1 MKNGNPYILRCKIQ
15 HIVRKNMSEK
25 VYVPPYTI
33 TDKTVNLISAITEI
47 ITKITI
53 NDNMSN
59 NPRLRKDNRIRTI
72 HASLAIENN
81 SLSLD
86 QVTNIINGKRILGAP
101 DEICEVK
108 NAFEAYNKLLE
119 LSPYSVKDMLLA
131 HKVLMNELT
140 KEAGIFRSGGVGVFA
155 GKQLVHI
162 APPANQV
169 PHLIKDLV
177 DWAKKAEVHPLIKSC
192 VFHYE
197 FEFIHPFADG
207 NGRMGR
213 MWQTLLLYK
222 WKSLFGWLPIETLIR
237 ERQEEYY
244 RVLGECDQSADSG
257 KFVEFLL
264 TTVYDALCEIAD
276 TEQVTAQVTEQVE
289 KLLDAMDDKE
299 YSTKEMMELLGLKH
313 RPSFRDNYLLPALK
327 LGYIEMTIPD
337 RPNSSK
343 QKYRKVENIQNR
355 I

>member
-1 MKNGNPYILRCKIQ
+1 
-15 HIVRKNMSEK
+15 MSEK
-25 VYVPPYTI
+25 DYIPPYTI
-33 TDKTVNLISAITEI
+33 TDKTVILISAITEI
-47 ITKITI
+47 ITNITI
-53 NDNMSN
+53 DDNMSN
-59 NPRLRKDNRIRTI
+59 NPRLRRDNRIRTI

-81 SLSLD
+81 SLSFD
-86 QVTNIINGKRILGAP
+86 QVTDIINGKRILGAP

-119 LSPYSVKDMLLA
+119 LNPYSVKDMLLA

-140 KEAGIFRSGGVGVFA
+140 KEAGTFRSGGVGVFA
-155 GKQLVHI
+155 GKQLVHM

-169 PHLIKDLV
+169 PHLIRELV
-177 DWAKKAEVHPLIKSC
+177 DWARKAEVHPLIKSC

-244 RVLGECDQSADSG
+244 KVLGECDHCADSG
-257 KFVEFLL
+257 RFVEFLL
-264 TTVYDALCEIAD
+264 TTVYDALSEIAD
-276 TEQVTAQVTEQVE
+276 TEQVTVQVTEQVK
-289 KLLDAMDDKE
+289 KLLKVIDDKE

-313 RPSFRDNYLLPALK
+313 RPSFRDNYLLPALE
-327 LGYIEMTIPD
+327 LGYIEMTIPNK
-337 RPNSSK
+337 PNSSK
-343 QKYRKVENIQNR
+343 QKYKKVEHAIK
-355 I
+355 

>member
-1 MKNGNPYILRCKIQ
+1 MNEKGYI
-15 HIVRKNMSEK
+15 
-25 VYVPPYTI
+25 PPYTI
-33 TDKTVNLISAITEI
+33 TDKTVNLISVITEI
-47 ITKITI
+47 ITKITL

-59 NPRLRKDNRIRTI
+59 NPRLRWDNRIRTI

-86 QVTNIINGKRILGAP
+86 QVTDIINGIRILGSP
-101 DEICEVK
+101 DEICEVR

-119 LSPYSVKDMLLA
+119 LNPYSIKDMLLA

-140 KEAGIFRSGGVGVFA
+140 KEVGTFRSGGVGVFA
-155 GKQLVHI
+155 GDQLVHM
-162 APPANQV
+162 APSANQV
-169 PHLIKDLV
+169 PHLIKELV

-213 MWQTLLLYK
+213 MWQTLLLYN

-237 ERQEEYY
+237 ERQDEYY
-244 RVLGECDQSADSG
+244 KVLGKCDQSADSG

-264 TTVYDALCEIAD
+264 KAIYDTLCEISD
-276 TEQVTAQVTEQVE
+276 SEQVVEQVSEQVE
-289 KLLDAMDDKE
+289 KLLVVIGGKE
-299 YSTKEMMELLGLKH
+299 YSTKELMELLGLKH
-313 RPSFRDNYLLPALK
+313 RPTFRDNYLLPAIER
-327 LGYIEMTIPD
+327 GYIIMTIPD
-337 RPNSSK
+337 KPNSSK
-343 QKYRKVENIQNR
+343 QKYKKVKNI
-355 I
+355 IK

>member
-1 MKNGNPYILRCKIQ
+1 
-15 HIVRKNMSEK
+15 MSEK

>member
-1 MKNGNPYILRCKIQ
+1 MNFESADK
-15 HIVRKNMSEK
+15 HEVRKSMSEK
-25 VYVPPYTI
+25 GYIPPYTI
-33 TDKTVNLISAITEI
+33 SDKTVNLISAITEI

-59 NPRLRKDNRIRTI
+59 NPRLRRDNRIRTI

-86 QVTNIINGKRILGAP
+86 QVTDIINGKRILGAP

-108 NAFEAYNKLLE
+108 NAFEAYNRLLE
-119 LSPYSVKDMLLA
+119 LNPYAVKDMLLA

-140 KEAGIFRSGGVGVFA
+140 KEAGTFRSGGVGVFA
-155 GKQLVHI
+155 GQQLVHM

-244 RVLGECDQSADSG
+244 KVLGECDYSADSG
-257 KFVEFLL
+257 KLVEFLL
-264 TTVYDALCEIAD
+264 TTIYDALSEIAD

-289 KLLDAMDDKE
+289 KLLEVMDDKE
-299 YSTKEMMELLGLKH
+299 YSTREMMELLGLKH
-313 RPSFRDNYLLPALK
+313 RPSFRDNYLLPALE

-337 RPNSSK
+337 KPNSSK
-343 QKYRKVENIQNR
+343 QKYRKVKNLIK
-355 I
+355 

>member
-1 MKNGNPYILRCKIQ
+1 MQVQIRARRE
-15 HIVRKNMSEK
+15 VNMSEK
-25 VYVPPYTI
+25 GYVPPYTI

-53 NDNMSN
+53 NDDMSN
-59 NPRLRKDNRIRTI
+59 NPRLRRDNRIRTI

-81 SLSLD
+81 SLSLN
-86 QVTNIINGKRILGAP
+86 QVTDIINGKRILGAP

-108 NAFEAYNKLLE
+108 NAFEAYNRLLE
-119 LSPYSVKDMLLA
+119 MNPYSIKDMLRA
-131 HKVLMNELT
+131 HKMLMNELT
-140 KEAGIFRSGGVGVFA
+140 KEAGTFRSGGVGVFA
-155 GKQLVHI
+155 GEQLVHM

-169 PHLIKDLV
+169 PHLIKELI

-237 ERQEEYY
+237 ERQDEYY
-244 RVLGECDQSADSG
+244 KVLGECDHSADSG
-257 KFVEFLL
+257 KFIEFLL
-264 TTVYDALCEIAD
+264 KTIYDALGEIAD
-276 TEQVTAQVTEQVE
+276 TEQVREQVIEQVE
-289 KLLDAMDDKE
+289 RLLEVIGNKE
-299 YSTKEMMELLGLKH
+299 YSTKELMELLGLKH
-313 RPSFRDNYLLPALK
+313 RPTFRDNYLLPALR
-327 LGYIEMTIPD
+327 LGLIEMTVPD
-337 RPNSSK
+337 KPNSSR
-343 QKYRKVENIQNR
+343 QRYRRCSE
-355 I
+355 

>member
-1 MKNGNPYILRCKIQ
+1 
-15 HIVRKNMSEK
+15 MSEK
-25 VYVPPYTI
+25 GYVPPYTI
-33 TDKTVNLISAITEI
+33 TDKTVNLISDITEI

-59 NPRLRKDNRIRTI
+59 NPRLRRDNRIRTI

-86 QVTNIINGKRILGAP
+86 QVTDIINGKRILGAP

-119 LSPYSVKDMLLA
+119 LDPYNVNHILLA

-140 KEAGIFRSGGVGVFA
+140 TEAGTFRSGGVGIFA
-155 GKQLVHI
+155 GKQLVHM
-162 APPANQV
+162 APPAKQV
-169 PHLIKDLV
+169 PHLIKELV
-177 DWAKKAEVHPLIKSC
+177 DWAKGAEVHPLIQSC

-244 RVLGECDQSADSG
+244 KVLGECDYSSDSG

-264 TTVYDALCEIAD
+264 KTIYDALCEIVD
-276 TEQVTAQVTEQVE
+276 TEQVYVQVTEQVE
-289 KLLDAMDDKE
+289 KLLATMDDKE
-299 YSTKEMMELLGLKH
+299 YSTKEIMALMGLKH
-313 RPSFRDNYLLPALK
+313 RPSFRENYLLPALE

-337 RPNSSK
+337 KPNSSK
-343 QKYRKVENIQNR
+343 QKYRCIKYVKR
-355 I
+355 

>member
-1 MKNGNPYILRCKIQ
+1 MSFESADKYE
-15 HIVRKNMSEK
+15 VRKSMSEK
-25 VYVPPYTI
+25 GYIPPYTI
-33 TDKTVNLISAITEI
+33 SDKTVNLISAITEI

-59 NPRLRKDNRIRTI
+59 NPRLRRDNRIRTI

-86 QVTNIINGKRILGAP
+86 QVTDIINGKRILGAP

-108 NAFEAYNKLLE
+108 NAFEAYNRLLE
-119 LSPYSVKDMLLA
+119 LNPYVIKDMLLA

-140 KEAGIFRSGGVGVFA
+140 KEAGTFRSGGVGIFA
-155 GKQLVHI
+155 GQQLVHM

-169 PHLIKDLV
+169 PHLIKELV
-177 DWAKKAEVHPLIKSC
+177 DWAKKADVHPLIKSC

-222 WKSLFGWLPIETLIR
+222 WKPLFGWLPIETLIR

-244 RVLGECDQSADSG
+244 KVLGECDHSADSG
-257 KFVEFLL
+257 KFIEFLL
-264 TTVYDALCEIAD
+264 TTVYDALSEIAD

-289 KLLDAMDDKE
+289 KLLEVMDDKE

-313 RPSFRDNYLLPALK
+313 RPSFRDNYLLPALE

-337 RPNSSK
+337 KPNSSK
-343 QKYRKVENIQNR
+343 QKYRKVEHVMKQT
-355 I
+355 

>member
-1 MKNGNPYILRCKIQ
+1 MT
-15 HIVRKNMSEK
+15 EK
-25 VYVPPYTI
+25 GYVPPYTI
-33 TDKTVNLISAITEI
+33 TDKTVNLISNITEL

-53 NDNMSN
+53 NDNMRN
-59 NPRLRKDNRIRTI
+59 NPRLRRDNRIRTI

-81 SLSLD
+81 SLSLN
-86 QVTNIINGKRILGAP
+86 QVTDIINGKRILGAP
-101 DEICEVK
+101 EEICEVK

-119 LSPYSVKDMLLA
+119 MNPYSVKDMLLA

-140 KEAGIFRSGGVGVFA
+140 KEAGRFRSGGVGVFA
-155 GKQLVHI
+155 EKQLVHM

-169 PHLIKDLV
+169 PNLIKDLV

-197 FEFIHPFADG
+197 FEFIHPFSDG

-222 WKSLFGWLPIETLIR
+222 WKPLFSWLPIETLIR
-237 ERQEEYY
+237 ERQNEYY
-244 RVLGECDQSADSG
+244 KVLGECDHSADSG

-264 TTVYDALCEIAD
+264 KAIFDSLCEITD
-276 TEQVTAQVTEQVE
+276 TEQVAEQVTEQVE
-289 KLLDAMDDKE
+289 KLLAVIGDNE
-299 YSTKEMMELLGLKH
+299 YSTKELMVLIGLKH
-313 RPSFRDNYLLPALK
+313 RPTFRDNYLLPTLK

-337 RPNSSK
+337 KPNSSK
-343 QKYRKVENIQNR
+343 QKYKKMYDFMK
-355 I
+355 

>member
-1 MKNGNPYILRCKIQ
+1 
-15 HIVRKNMSEK
+15 MSEK
-25 VYVPPYTI
+25 SYVPPYTI
-33 TDKTVNLISAITEI
+33 TDKTVNLVSNITEL

-59 NPRLRKDNRIRTI
+59 NPRLRRDNRIRTI

-86 QVTNIINGKRILGAP
+86 QVTDIINGKRILGAP

-119 LSPYSVKDMLLA
+119 LNPYSVKDMLLA

-140 KEAGIFRSGGVGVFA
+140 KEAGRFRSGGVGVFA
-155 GKQLVHI
+155 GKQLVHM

-169 PHLIKDLV
+169 PNLIKDLV

-197 FEFIHPFADG
+197 FEFIHPFSDG

-222 WKSLFGWLPIETLIR
+222 WKSLFSWLPIETLIR
-237 ERQEEYY
+237 ERQDEYY
-244 RVLGECDQSADSG
+244 KVLGECDHSADSG

-264 TTVYDALCEIAD
+264 KAIFDSLCEITD
-276 TEQVTAQVTEQVE
+276 TEQVVEQVTEQVE
-289 KLLDAMDDKE
+289 KLLAVIGDNE
-299 YSTKEMMELLGLKH
+299 YSTKELMELLGLKH
-313 RPSFRDNYLLPALK
+313 RPTFRDNYLLPTLK

-337 RPNSSK
+337 KPNSSK
-343 QKYRKVENIQNR
+343 QKYKKVKD
-355 I
+355 

>member
-1 MKNGNPYILRCKIQ
+1 MI
-15 HIVRKNMSEK
+15 EK
-25 VYVPPYTI
+25 GYVPPYTI
-33 TDKTVNLISAITEI
+33 TDKTVNLISAITEV

-53 NDNMSN
+53 HDNMSN
-59 NPRLRKDNRIRTI
+59 NPKLRRDNRIRTI

-86 QVTNIINGKRILGAP
+86 QVTDIINGKRILGAP

-119 LSPYSVKDMLLA
+119 LNPYSVKDMLLA
-131 HKVLMNELT
+131 HKILMNELT
-140 KEAGIFRSGGVGVFA
+140 DETGTFRSGGVGVFA
-155 GKQLVHI
+155 GEQLVHT

-169 PHLIKDLV
+169 SHLIKDLV

-213 MWQTLLLYK
+213 MWQTLLLFK
-222 WKSLFGWLPIETLIR
+222 WKSLFGWLPIETLIK

-244 RVLGECDQSADSG
+244 KVLGECDHSADSG

-264 TTVYDALCEIAD
+264 TAIYDVLYEIAD
-276 TEQVTAQVTEQVE
+276 TEQVTVQVTEQVK
-289 KLLDAMDDKE
+289 KLVTFMGDKE
-299 YSTKEMMELLGLKH
+299 YSTKELIALLGLKH
-313 RPSFRDNYLLPALK
+313 RPSFRDNYLLPALE

-337 RPNSSK
+337 KPNSSR
-343 QKYRKVENIQNR
+343 QKYRRVENAVK
-355 I
+355 